1 MNVDD
6 GTDEAVR
13 AVLGCSSVNRMKS
26 VLNALEERLN
36 AMNATPVSE
45 HKLNDE
51 NSEKGN
57 KVAVMIYS
65 FSEVF
70 FSVFAKVVLMRLTL
84 APFQL
89 AIHLGEQNALCWLQA
104 YSRATSAATNFK
116 ISSNILLHK
125 SLHSSSFLVQIEVAS
140 LS

>member
-1 MNVDD
+1 MNIED

-13 AVLGCSSVNRMKS
+13 AVLGCSSVNRIKS

-45 HKLNDE
+45 HKPNDE
-51 NSEKGN
+51 NNEKGN

-70 FSVFAKVVLMRLTL
+70 FFCICQSGINAVDSCSPSVSDTPWRAKCTL
-84 APFQL
+84 L
-89 AIHLGEQNALCWLQA
+89 ASGLF
-104 YSRATSAATNFK
+104 SRN
-116 ISSNILLHK
+116 IGSNQ
-125 SLHSSSFLVQIEVAS
+125 F
-140 LS
+140 